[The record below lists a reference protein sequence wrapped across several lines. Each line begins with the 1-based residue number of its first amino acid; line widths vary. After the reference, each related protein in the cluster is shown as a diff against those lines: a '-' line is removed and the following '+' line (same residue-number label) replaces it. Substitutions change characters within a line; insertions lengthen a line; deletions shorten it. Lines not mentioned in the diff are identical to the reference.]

1 MESDLSQAKS
11 RSHWSSTFGFVM
23 AAAGSAVGLGN
34 LWKFPYLVG
43 ANGGSAFI
51 VIYIILLFFIGVPL
65 VIAEITI
72 GRFGQLNPVGSFGL
86 ISQKLKW
93 VGGMGL
99 VTGFILISFYPV
111 VGGWILYYLYHSFVS
126 FGENPDYAQIFASYT
141 SNPTYPIITPIRQQ
155 PITPRNNVVRFYV
168 TNPFV
173 RRFLLLIQ
181 THLQLS

>member
-86 ISQKLKW
+86 IS
-93 VGGMGL
+93 
-99 VTGFILISFYPV
+99 
-111 VGGWILYYLYHSFVS
+111 
-126 FGENPDYAQIFASYT
+126 
-141 SNPTYPIITPIRQQ
+141 PIYIT
-155 PITPRNNVVRFYV
+155 V
-168 TNPFV
+168 
-173 RRFLLLIQ
+173 L
-181 THLQLS
+181 